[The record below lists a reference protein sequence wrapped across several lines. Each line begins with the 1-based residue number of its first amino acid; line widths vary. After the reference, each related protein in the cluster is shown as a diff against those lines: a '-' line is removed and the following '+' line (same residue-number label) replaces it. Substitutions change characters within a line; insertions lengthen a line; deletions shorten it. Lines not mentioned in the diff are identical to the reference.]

1 MEVKMKRNILAVG
14 LIVLSLVF
22 AGIAHAD
29 IIQYAVDPSILH
41 IGNPPNG
48 GTYLFNN
55 EVNPIG
61 NTSLGIAMQGQP
73 HTTLDS
79 PLWLILG
86 VPNSTS
92 LTPAISGLT
101 GLSGG
106 SAGAPTYMTNL
117 DPGEEVY
124 GILNVG
130 GGSNN
135 SNSFTNFNAADLAIN
150 GINAKYFGI
159 FV

>member
-1 MEVKMKRNILAVG
+1 MKRNILAVG

-55 EVNPIG
+55 EVDPIG
-61 NTSLGIAMQGQP
+61 NTSPGIAMQGQP

-106 SAGAPTYMTNL
+106 SAGAPSAREDSTN
-117 DPGEEVY
+117 
-124 GILNVG
+124 NRRQ
-130 GGSNN
+130 S
-135 SNSFTNFNAADLAIN
+135 
-150 GINAKYFGI
+150 
-159 FV
+159 